1 VAVSPE
7 NSTVTLLDDGAG
19 ADQAAGDGIYSA
31 QWTPSAAGTYTLTFP
46 GNDRMTV
53 NVVIPTISVSP
64 SSIDFGGTAM
74 GGFKDKNFTVTN
86 SGGGVLAGSASTSAP
101 YSIVSG
107 GTYSLNAGQSQTV
120 TVRFSPT
127 TLGTFAGNVNFTG
140 GNGASRPLTGTGLV
154 PANIAL
160 GYLGK
165 IRDRVGQA
173 DLALGADGSLDGTF
187 TVALLSGSGNR
198 TVTKID
204 FSRAGGGN
212 WDTVPASG
220 YYWALGAAASLDVS
234 LYNSSNT
241 SVNFAVADGGSF
253 NIFAS
258 DQNNALYG
266 AGSVFTVNVTFSDGT
281 TASASTTI

>member
-1 VAVSPE
+1 
-7 NSTVTLLDDGAG
+7 
-19 ADQAAGDGIYSA
+19 
-31 QWTPSAAGTYTLTFP
+31 
-46 GNDRMTV
+46 M
-53 NVVIPTISVSP
+53 
-64 SSIDFGGTAM
+64 DF
-74 GGFKDKNFTVTN
+74 N
-86 SGGGVLAGSASTSAP
+86 
-101 YSIVSG
+101 
-107 GTYSLNAGQSQTV
+107 
-120 TVRFSPT
+120 
-127 TLGTFAGNVNFTG
+127 
-140 GNGASRPLTGTGLV
+140 
-154 PANIAL
+154 
-160 GYLGK
+160 
-165 IRDRVGQA
+165 
-173 DLALGADGSLDGTF
+173 GTF
-187 TVALLSGSGNR
+187 TVTLLSGSGNR